1 MEFIEIIQLSFVGV
15 LTGILS
21 GFFGIGGGTILVPIL
36 IFLGYEMKDAI
47 GISVLQMLMASLF
60 GSYLNNKN
68 GLIDL
73 KLIVPIGIGGFVGA
87 IGSQFFVQFVPSEF
101 LEYLFLIFVIYA
113 FFRVIKGNK
122 SDEVENFTPPKTYI
136 LVLIGSGIGF
146 FAISIGVGGSLLLV
160 PILVGFFYYEIKK
173 AIATG
178 LFFVIFSSLSG
189 VINFGLVGQIEY
201 FDAMIIGSASLI
213 GVLIGIQLGKITS
226 SKIQKILLL
235 TFYGFVVI
243 FLISRILNLQ

>member
-1 MEFIEIIQLSFVGV
+1 MELLEIFQFSFVGI

-36 IFLGYEMKDAI
+36 IFLGYEIKDAI

-60 GSYLNNKN
+60 GSYINNKS

-73 KLIVPIGIGGFVGA
+73 KLIVPIGIGGFFGA
-87 IGSQFFVQFVPSEF
+87 IGSQFFVQFVSSNI
-101 LEYLFLIFVIYA
+101 LEYLFIIFVVYA
-113 FFRVIKGNK
+113 FYRVIKGNK
-122 SDEVENFTPPKTYI
+122 ADEVDNFTATPTYI
-136 LVLIGSGIGF
+136 LILIGSFIGF

-160 PILVGFFYYEIKK
+160 PILVGFFHYEIKK

-189 VINFGLVGQIEY
+189 VINFGLAGQIQY
-201 FDAMIIGSASLI
+201 FEGIIIGSASLI
-213 GVLIGIQLGKITS
+213 GVLIGIKLGKITNS
-226 SKIQKILLL
+226 QIQKILLL
-235 TFYGFVVI
+235 TFYGVVVI
-243 FLISRILNLQ
+243 FLTLKIILH